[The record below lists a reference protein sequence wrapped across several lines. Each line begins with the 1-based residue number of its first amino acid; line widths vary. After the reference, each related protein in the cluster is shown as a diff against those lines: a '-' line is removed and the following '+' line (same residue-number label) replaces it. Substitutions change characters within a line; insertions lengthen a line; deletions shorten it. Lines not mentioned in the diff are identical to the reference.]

1 MNYLEKIKSLS
12 LENKKK
18 DISISDM
25 FKNLL
30 HISKLIN
37 EFEYFVFFGT
47 LLGLVRE
54 NNIIQGDDDI
64 DFYVNIKDRDDL
76 IKKLKLNSIIINE
89 NHPVNKTKY
98 FLQAFRNDEDK
109 LFVIDFYFYE
119 TDVDDEFIVE
129 KWNFQGMPHI
139 KTKHLRIPK
148 IYVYPIQFKDFQ
160 SSLIKFPSKPIY
172 ICEFLYGP
180 DWKNKIKKD
189 KEYTIKVINNKPV
202 LLKIKKNFFFKKKLQ
217 IDLS

>member
-18 DISISDM
+18 EISISDM

-64 DFYVNIKDRDDL
+64 DFYVNIIQL
-76 IKKLKLNSIIINE
+76 FFLN
-89 NHPVNKTKY
+89 H
-98 FLQAFRNDEDK
+98 
-109 LFVIDFYFYE
+109 
-119 TDVDDEFIVE
+119 
-129 KWNFQGMPHI
+129 
-139 KTKHLRIPK
+139 
-148 IYVYPIQFKDFQ
+148 
-160 SSLIKFPSKPIY
+160 
-172 ICEFLYGP
+172 
-180 DWKNKIKKD
+180 
-189 KEYTIKVINNKPV
+189 
-202 LLKIKKNFFFKKKLQ
+202 
-217 IDLS
+217 